1 MDEVKWVRLVT
12 LAGLAFVILIIVQG
26 PVLHSSAPALTDSS
40 QTVYNYING
49 HRGSIKASA
58 FLYGLAMSA
67 ILIWISVLF
76 RALRRAEGGNSGLAL
91 AALAG
96 TGLAAAM
103 SITAAVIEAAT
114 ALRIQDL
121 NAAGARL
128 FYTMYQFAQ
137 GGILFGLAVLV
148 VATGVVCLRTG
159 LFYRWFGVT
168 SVLLAAASIVGAAGI
183 AYANNSVQVIA
194 TVMLSLD
201 TLWIL
206 VVTGFLLREP
216 ELVIP

>member
-1 MDEVKWVRLVT
+1 
-12 LAGLAFVILIIVQG
+12 
-26 PVLHSSAPALTDSS
+26 
-40 QTVYNYING
+40 
-49 HRGSIKASA
+49 
-58 FLYGLAMSA
+58 
-67 ILIWISVLF
+67 
-76 RALRRAEGGNSGLAL
+76 
-91 AALAG
+91 
-96 TGLAAAM
+96 
-103 SITAAVIEAAT
+103 
-114 ALRIQDL
+114 
-121 NAAGARL
+121 
-128 FYTMYQFAQ
+128 
-137 GGILFGLAVLV
+137 